1 MRLPRVRLTVRR
13 LMLAVAGIA
22 VGLGLWLGVGP
33 MLGFILFLGLAQ
45 SGVADTRI
53 GRELGYVIVHTVGVG
68 GLNTSGRPGDDP
80 FVGWEN
86 FPWLLLSLVSAL
98 AGAWNGLLVMRR
110 KAQRT
115 REHASSWNA

>member
-45 SGVADTRI
+45 F
-53 GRELGYVIVHTVGVG
+53 L
-68 GLNTSGRPGDDP
+68 
-80 FVGWEN
+80 
-86 FPWLLLSLVSAL
+86 
-98 AGAWNGLLVMRR
+98 
-110 KAQRT
+110 
-115 REHASSWNA
+115 